1 MDRELT
7 VFMDIERTPLPVG
20 RLWVR
25 DKGRGETSGFE
36 YDPSWI
42 RRPGAFALGPN
53 LPLGAGLYPSGEGL
67 FNEFKDPAPDRWGQ
81 MIMRHYERQRAKLAG
96 TEPRTLKG
104 MDFLSGVDDQTRLG
118 ALRFKRPGEDD
129 FITKGTNPV
138 PPLVELSKLLS
149 AADRV
154 EKGRERKRD
163 LDILLAPA
171 GSLGGARPKAT
182 VRDRDGSLHLAK
194 FPWNKDEWPVILWET
209 VLLHLAEAAGV
220 AVTPFRLEPVG
231 LKRVLLAT
239 RFDRAGDVRVPY
251 VSACTM
257 LDAKDHETRS
267 YLEIV
272 DALRQS
278 GAAPTEDAQQLWRRM
293 VFNVLVSNT
302 DDHVRNHGFL
312 WGGQGWRL
320 SPAFDMNPRPTHK
333 HERIHQM
340 ALNEVDTTGSLDLVQ
355 ESAGYFGLGRT
366 EALQTIQNVGAVVSQ
381 WKTIATRVG
390 LTRGDIDYME
400 SAFEH
405 EDLRF
410 AAAGRGAQGV
420 RMPVKG
426 AGKASSPSR
435 AKSAGVKKSTERAPK
450 KAAPKRRKATK
461 HLKRNTRSNDGP
473 F

>member
-182 VRDRDGSLHLAK
+182 VRDRNGTLHLAK
-194 FPWNKDEWPVILWET
+194 FPWDKDEWPVILWET

-231 LKRVLLAT
+231 LKRVVLAT
-239 RFDRAGDVRVPY
+239 RFDRADDVRVPY

-278 GAAPTEDAQQLWRRM
+278 GAAPTEDAHQLWRRM

-355 ESAGYFGLGRT
+355 ESAGYFGLSRA
-366 EALQTIQNVGAVVSQ
+366 EALQIIQDVGAAVSQ
-381 WKTIATRVG
+381 WKIAAGRVG
-390 LTRGDIDYME
+390 LTRSDVEYME

-405 EDLRF
+405 DDLRF
-410 AAAGRGAQGV
+410 AVAGRTSPATPRPTKPV
-420 RMPVKG
+420 R
-426 AGKASSPSR
+426 
-435 AKSAGVKKSTERAPK
+435 
-450 KAAPKRRKATK
+450 KAAPSPTTTSAPKPPTTAKRTTASRSKTRAAAKQRK
-461 HLKRNTRSNDGP
+461 SP
-473 F
+473 

>member
-1 MDRELT
+1 MERELA
-7 VFMDIERTPLPVG
+7 VFMDIERTPLSVG

-36 YDPSWI
+36 YDPAWI

-67 FNEFKDPAPDRWGQ
+67 FNEFRDPAPDRWGQ

-96 TEPRTLKG
+96 AEPRQLKG

-129 FITKGTNPV
+129 FITKGGNPV
-138 PPLVELSKLLS
+138 PPLVDLSKLLS

-154 EKGRERKRD
+154 EKGKERKRD

-182 VRDRDGSLHLAK
+182 IRDRDGRLHLAK
-194 FPWNKDEWPVILWET
+194 FPWDKDEWPVILWET

-220 AVTPFRLEPVG
+220 TIAPFRLEPVG
-231 LKRVLLAT
+231 LKRVLLAA
-239 RFDRAGDVRVPY
+239 RFDRDGVDLRVPY
-251 VSACTM
+251 VSVCTM
-257 LDAKDHETRS
+257 LGAKDHETRS

-278 GAAPTEDAQQLWRRM
+278 GAAPTEDAHQLWRRM

-340 ALNEVDTTGSLDLVQ
+340 ALNEVETTGSLDLVQ
-355 ESAGYFGLGRT
+355 EVIGYFGLSKN
-366 EALQTIQNVGAVVSQ
+366 EARQITGEVGAAVAQ
-381 WKTIATRVG
+381 WKIVAARLG
-390 LTRGDIDYME
+390 LSRNDLEFMG

-405 EDLRF
+405 DDLKQAL
-410 AAAGRGAQGV
+410 AARTVVAVPKSLSPRKTV
-420 RMPVKG
+420 ETNTPKKG
-426 AGKASSPSR
+426 AKAKARSR
-435 AKSAGVKKSTERAPK
+435 PK
-450 KAAPKRRKATK
+450 ARRPT
-461 HLKRNTRSNDGP
+461 
-473 F
+473 